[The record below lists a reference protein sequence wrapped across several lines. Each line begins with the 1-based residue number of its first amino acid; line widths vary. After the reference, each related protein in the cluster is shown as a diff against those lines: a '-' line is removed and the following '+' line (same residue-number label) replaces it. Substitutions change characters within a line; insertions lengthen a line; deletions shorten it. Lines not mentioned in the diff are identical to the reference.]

1 VAASAAALLAAR
13 WLQEPVPGVA
23 AAFVALTLVLLVLT
37 WRARAAALRRRVA
50 FVLVAVGFAGNAGV
64 QQAVSSRLQRE
75 PEAVRRELEVRATVA
90 LEAEVRAA
98 GDDLARIAAAA
109 LDVGR
114 TDVESFAV
122 FEALGALV
130 EGPDDRSVIVAESGR
145 PVAWAGRLLV
155 PVDSLPGP
163 IGAVATPF
171 HVVAYAVASR
181 GTQSVIASV
190 LLNAQ
195 RPADQLSRPLD
206 ARVARAHGVTGF
218 AFGGAGA
225 AASVPGAVVLTIGG
239 EPLLAARANVP
250 PADVL
255 LHEARERSVTRG
267 AALLGVLLLLLLS
280 VAWRRDLGMR
290 ARFAVLAVT
299 FGAVAL
305 VPLSSFSNRWSL
317 FDPTFYIV
325 YAGGRFTA
333 NAGALA
339 ITSGLLLLGLLS
351 ALREGMRP
359 RSRTQALAAVLLVAL
374 VGPFVLRDLARG
386 IQVPSIGA
394 SIGLWLSWQVTLFL
408 AAVTVLLVGVTAGR
422 AATVGTRR
430 GLPTW
435 VAPSI
440 AAIAALF
447 TPLVLEA
454 PGRLP
459 ALYPGLWIVAIAALA
474 FTRRARAIV
483 ASVAVV
489 AACGAVTLTWFSTV
503 RDRVQLAAED
513 VNGLL
518 RPDPAAATLLERY
531 ADGLESATAA
541 RSRVEVLSRFA
552 FSELAGANVPV
563 EVVTWAPDGT
573 PMADLR
579 VGNGGSAAGVNL
591 VAAEAQ
597 ARGIRIVRQ
606 EAGTPGTQVV
616 LAQPHLDGT
625 VTTVVLTPRTAL
637 VRPDAFG
644 AFLGFPP
651 PPSPEPPYGL
661 RFGDFASLDTPDTPR
676 AGRWWR
682 EGNELH
688 GDWLLPAAGGAR
700 QRVHGIVELRSFDA
714 LVTRGALLVLI
725 DLAVLGAIWLLIV
738 SADGA
743 ARRWW
748 RMRRRDVLHSFR
760 VRLSVALFA
769 SFVVPSALF
778 GAWSFQRVQADDREA
793 RDLLV
798 RETLRGVAASTD
810 TVALAQA
817 ATRFDTPLFL
827 YANGILVGTSDPLL
841 DALAPVG
848 RLLPPGVARTLAE
861 GDEPTAGREEDL
873 GPAEV
878 RLGYRAVID
887 STGVQWVL
895 AAPARLD
902 ERSLDRRRNDLAVFV
917 LFALALGGIAALWT
931 SGAGARQLSQPIRA
945 LQENALAVARG
956 APPPE
961 LDADP
966 PVEFSPVFS
975 AFRTM
980 TADLAESRAALET
993 AERRLAATLRNVASG
1008 VVAVDDEGRITFSN
1022 PRAEA
1027 ILGAPLAAGHDVG
1040 PPLGAVIG
1048 APLGAFLD
1056 SPDDDADFEVERDGR
1071 RLQVRVAR
1079 LAPRTRRAVITL
1091 DDVTEVARA
1100 ERVLAWGEM
1109 ARQVAHEI
1117 KNPLTPIRLGMQHL
1131 QRARRDGRVDF
1142 DRVLE
1147 ENTARVLAE
1156 IDRLDEIARA
1166 FSRYG
1171 TAPVSDAPAGTTDVA
1186 RVARDLLEL
1195 ERMGEEGI
1203 RWEESIPDGAVLA
1216 AGRDRELREVLLNL
1230 LENARLAHAHRI
1242 ALSVAVLEDGGA
1254 EVTVRDDG
1262 VGIPPHLLQR
1272 IFEPH
1277 FSTRTSGSGLGL
1289 AVSRRLIEGWGGS
1302 ISAESA
1308 PGEGTA
1314 IRVRLA
1320 PPPSR

>member
-1 VAASAAALLAAR
+1 
-13 WLQEPVPGVA
+13 
-23 AAFVALTLVLLVLT
+23 
-37 WRARAAALRRRVA
+37 
-50 FVLVAVGFAGNAGV
+50 
-64 QQAVSSRLQRE
+64 
-75 PEAVRRELEVRATVA
+75 
-90 LEAEVRAA
+90 
-98 GDDLARIAAAA
+98 
-109 LDVGR
+109 
-114 TDVESFAV
+114 
-122 FEALGALV
+122 
-130 EGPDDRSVIVAESGR
+130 
-145 PVAWAGRLLV
+145 
-155 PVDSLPGP
+155 
-163 IGAVATPF
+163 
-171 HVVAYAVASR
+171 
-181 GTQSVIASV
+181 
-190 LLNAQ
+190 
-195 RPADQLSRPLD
+195 
-206 ARVARAHGVTGF
+206 
-218 AFGGAGA
+218 
-225 AASVPGAVVLTIGG
+225 
-239 EPLLAARANVP
+239 
-250 PADVL
+250 
-255 LHEARERSVTRG
+255 
-267 AALLGVLLLLLLS
+267 
-280 VAWRRDLGMR
+280 
-290 ARFAVLAVT
+290 
-299 FGAVAL
+299 
-305 VPLSSFSNRWSL
+305 
-317 FDPTFYIV
+317 
-325 YAGGRFTA
+325 
-333 NAGALA
+333 
-339 ITSGLLLLGLLS
+339 
-351 ALREGMRP
+351 MRP

-386 IQVPSIGA
+386 IQVPAIGA
-394 SIGLWLSWQVTLFL
+394 SVGLWLSWQVTLFL

-422 AATVGTRR
+422 AAIVGVRR

-440 AAIAALF
+440 AALSALV

-459 ALYPGLWIVAIAALA
+459 ALYPALWIVAIAALA

-489 AACGAVTLTWFSTV
+489 AACGAVTLTWFSAV
-503 RDRVQLAAED
+503 RDRVQLAVED
-513 VNGLL
+513 VNGLQ

-531 ADGLESATAA
+531 ADGLDAATAA

-552 FSELAGANVPV
+552 FSELAGADVPV
-563 EVVTWAPDGT
+563 EVVTWAPDGA

-579 VGNGGSAAGVNL
+579 VGNGGTAPGLNL

-597 ARGIRIVRQ
+597 ARGVRIMR
-606 EAGTPGTQVV
+606 EEPGIPGTQVV

-637 VRPDAFG
+637 VPPDAFG

-651 PPSPEPPYGL
+651 PPTPEPPYAL
-661 RFGDFASLDTPDTPR
+661 RFGDFASLETPDTPR

-682 EGNELH
+682 EGNALH
-688 GDWLLPAAGGAR
+688 GDWLLPAAGGMR
-700 QRVHGIVELRSFDA
+700 QRVHATVELRGFDA

-725 DLAVLGAIWLLIV
+725 DLAVLGAIWLLII

-760 VRLSVALFA
+760 VRLSGALFA

-778 GAWSFQRVQADDREA
+778 ALWSFQRVQADDRES

-798 RETLRGVAASTD
+798 RETLRGVAASSD
-810 TVALAQA
+810 SVLLAQA
-817 ATRFDTPLFL
+817 AARFDTPLFL

-861 GDEPTAGREEDL
+861 GDQPTAGRREDL

-878 RLGYRAVID
+878 RLGYRAETD
-887 STGVQWVL
+887 SAGVQWVL

-945 LQENALAVARG
+945 LQANALAVARG
-956 APPPE
+956 EPPPE

-1008 VVAVDDEGRITFSN
+1008 VVAVDGEGHITFAN

-1027 ILGAPLAAGHDVG
+1027 ILGAPLLAGQELA
-1040 PPLGAVIG
+1040 PRLGTTIG
-1048 APLGAFLD
+1048 APLRAFLD
-1056 SPDDDADFEVERDGR
+1056 SPDDDAHFEVERAGR
-1071 RLQVRVAR
+1071 RLQVRAAR
-1079 LAPRTRRAVITL
+1079 LTPGTRRAVITL

-1171 TAPVSDAPAGTTDVA
+1171 TAPVPDAPAGTTDVA

-1203 RWEESIPDGAVLA
+1203 RWEESIPDGEVPA

-1230 LENARLAHAHRI
+1230 LENARLAHARRI
-1242 ALSVAVLEDGGA
+1242 SLAVAVHADGGV

-1262 VGIPPHLLQR
+1262 DGIPLHLMPR

-1302 ISAESA
+1302 IAAESM
-1308 PGEGTA
+1308 PGEGTV